1 MTPHPARDTVGD
13 STRLTLNVEADKAQM
28 TGPPAAVNGHRE
40 RNSAKAPVR
49 RRLVIAGTPATVIEA
64 LAVALN
70 APNDLEVVGVA
81 STGNGMFRFVE
92 RHQPDALVVYAPHM
106 SPEIIESATR
116 IKRVFTRVGIVFLTE
131 RPTVPVLCHS
141 AAAGVAACLPLDSGL
156 GDLIGAIRADRTDTM
171 LVGKSSLATTGPI
184 PNRLPAIAPV
194 VLTRRELEVLSLL
207 AEGQR
212 PPAIAVRLVVSI
224 YTARGHVKNVL
235 RKLGA
240 HSQLEAVAIATRI
253 GLLARHDSPTGW
265 NGS

>member
-1 MTPHPARDTVGD
+1 MNSRPAKATVGD
-13 STRLTLNVEADKAQM
+13 NSWLTLNVEADKAQM
-28 TGPPAAVNGHRE
+28 TQPPAAVNGHRE
-40 RNSAKAPVR
+40 RNSTQATVR

-81 STGNGMFRFVE
+81 STENGMFRFVE
-92 RHQPDALVVYAPHM
+92 RHQPDALVVYAPRM
-106 SPEIIESATR
+106 NPEIIESATR
-116 IKRVFTRVGIVFLTE
+116 INGAFTKVGIVFLTE

-156 GDLIGAIRADRTDTM
+156 GDLIGAIRAERTDTM
-171 LVGKSSLATTGPI
+171 LVGRSSLATSAPI
-184 PNRLPAIAPV
+184 PNRLTAIAPV
-194 VLTRRELEVLSLL
+194 ALTPRELEVLSLL
-207 AEGQR
+207 AEGHG

-253 GLLARHDSPTGW
+253 GLLPRHESPTGW

>member
-1 MTPHPARDTVGD
+1 MNPRPYKATVED
-13 STRLTLNVEADKAQM
+13 STRLTLNVEADKAQV
-28 TGPPAAVNGHRE
+28 TGPPAAINGHRE

-70 APNDLEVVGVA
+70 APNDLEVIGVA
-81 STGNGMFRFVE
+81 STANGMFRFVE
-92 RHQPDALVVYAPHM
+92 RNQPDALVVYAPYM
-106 SPEIIESATR
+106 NPEIIESATR
-116 IKRVFTRVGIVFLTE
+116 IKRTFSRVGIVFLTE

-156 GDLIGAIRADRTDTM
+156 GDLIGAVRADRTDTM
-171 LVGKSSLATTGPI
+171 LVGRSSLATTDPI
-184 PNRLPAIAPV
+184 LNRLPAIAPV
-194 VLTRRELEVLSLL
+194 VLTRRELEVLRLL
-207 AEGQR
+207 AEGHR

-240 HSQLEAVAIATRI
+240 HSQLEAVAIATRM
-253 GLLARHDSPTGW
+253 GLLARHESPTGW
-265 NGS
+265 DGP

>member
-1 MTPHPARDTVGD
+1 MNPRPYKATVED
-13 STRLTLNVEADKAQM
+13 STRLTLNVEV
-28 TGPPAAVNGHRE
+28 TGPPAAINGHRE

-70 APNDLEVVGVA
+70 APNDLEVIGVA
-81 STGNGMFRFVE
+81 STANGMFRFVE
-92 RHQPDALVVYAPHM
+92 RNQPDALVVYAPYM
-106 SPEIIESATR
+106 NREIIESATR
-116 IKRVFTRVGIVFLTE
+116 IKRTFSRVGIVFLTE
-131 RPTVPVLCHS
+131 RPTVPLLCHS

-171 LVGKSSLATTGPI
+171 LVGRSSLATTDPI

-194 VLTRRELEVLSLL
+194 VLTRRELEVLRLL
-207 AEGQR
+207 AEGHR

-240 HSQLEAVAIATRI
+240 HSQLEAVAIATRM
-253 GLLARHDSPTGW
+253 GLLARHESPTGW
-265 NGS
+265 DGP